1 MTTTTEAVV
10 DKVLGASANANPNPS
25 DDECWE
31 VPENNFNFNF
41 FGFFIKFYNIQKIN
55 KNKTK
60 SFLTNT
66 NGRIELDKIQKL
78 KLQE

>member
-1 MTTTTEAVV
+1 M

-25 DDECWE
+25 DDESVE
-31 VPENNFNFNF
+31 KYRRTILILIF